1 MSKLKPPESEG
12 GGGRAFEGILKQ
24 RFENHCTKPPKVCA
38 FTKGL
43 RGLG

>member
-12 GGGRAFEGILKQ
+12 GGRAFEVILKQ
-24 RFENHCTKPPKVCA
+24 WFENHCTKPPKVFA